1 MQTKHLIIFALVG
14 IVLLLG
20 FNMVNGNRNESNR
33 AAVVNKM
40 PASSL
45 SNDTASTATNINS
58 KPLGEQPK
66 AIIDDAT
73 AQVEQAQQAE
83 QTHLAQ
89 VDGT

>member
-1 MQTKHLIIFALVG
+1 MQPKHLIIFALVG

-20 FNMVNGNRNESNR
+20 FNIVNGSLNESNR
-33 AAVVNKM
+33 AAVVNKTR
-40 PASSL
+40 ADTL
-45 SNDTASTATNINS
+45 VDTASNSTNIDS

-66 AIIDDAT
+66 AIIDTAT

-83 QTHLAQ
+83 QAHLEQ